1 MLPNSHQ
8 VADAMVG
15 SLVSIRRAPLPP
27 GCRILDF
34 GCGRG
39 DLVRELVDRG
49 FDAHGVDV
57 KTFWPDDLGGRLS
70 TIAAAYRFPYDDEAF
85 DVVMST
91 SVFEHVLDYEQA
103 FGEIHRVTKHGGDS
117 LHLFP
122 GPWALP
128 VEPHMYVPLASV
140 IHNRWWLGL
149 WALLGV
155 RNEFQRGPRWRE
167 VMKRNSEYC
176 RTGINYVPRKE
187 VRTLVERMFGTFYY
201 AKREYIANFSGGA
214 ARLARKTR
222 LPFMGD
228 MIFSWREQLIHAR
241 KAH

>member
-1 MLPNSHQ
+1 MLPNSQQ

-15 SLVSIRRAPLPP
+15 SLVAIRRAPLSP
-27 GCRILDF
+27 GCRMLDF
-34 GCGRG
+34 GCGQG
-39 DLVRELVDRG
+39 NLVRELVARG

-57 KTFWPDDLGGRLS
+57 KPFWTDNLDGRLS
-70 TIAAAYRFPYDDEAF
+70 TIAHAYRFPHDDESF

-103 FGEIHRVTKHGGDS
+103 LREIHRVTRRGGAS

-140 IHNRWWLGL
+140 VHHRWWLGL

-155 RNEFQRGPRWRE
+155 RNEFQRGLPWRE
-167 VMKRNSEYC
+167 VMERNVEYC

-187 VRTLVERMFGTFYY
+187 VRRLVERIFGTFYY

-228 MIFSWREQLIHAR
+228 MIFSWREQLIYAR
-241 KAH
+241 KVQ

>member
-1 MLPNSHQ
+1 MLPNSQQ

-15 SLVSIRRAPLPP
+15 SLVAIRRAPLSP
-27 GCRILDF
+27 GCRMLDF
-34 GCGRG
+34 GCGQG
-39 DLVRELVDRG
+39 NLVRELVARG

-57 KTFWPDDLGGRLS
+57 KPFWTDNLDGRLS
-70 TIAAAYRFPYDDEAF
+70 TIAQAYRFPHDDESF

-103 FGEIHRVTKHGGDS
+103 FREIHRVTRRGGAS

-140 IHNRWWLGL
+140 VHHRWWLGL

-155 RNEFQRGPRWRE
+155 RNEFQRGLPWRE
-167 VMKRNSEYC
+167 VMERNVEYC

-187 VRTLVERMFGTFYY
+187 VRRLVERIFGTFYY

-228 MIFSWREQLIHAR
+228 MIFSWREQLIYAR
-241 KAH
+241 KVQ